1 MSVTR
6 SQVHPGLPRSHR
18 LSLPLLHFP
27 VPVTTVHF
35 TLSLMPKISFPVGLA
50 LSLSLFFLRIFAYHT
65 EHILSKMY
73 FYSVAHS
80 SLLEYKLMNHLMS
93 TIIQTAFI

>member
-50 LSLSLFFLRIFAYHT
+50 LSLFFFFLRIFAYHT
-65 EHILSKMY
+65 EHILRKMY